1 MRRLKAMN
9 PGAKHVKWVG
19 LSYSEQYDQLY
30 ADDSWSYAN
39 IPKKALPKPSPFKQK
54 TAEGATPVPLSQE
67 VFGTVKTFLFKAR
80 KWDLKDYSYAAVI
93 VGMHLGCLLAPMT
106 ASWKMFGLFMA
117 SYFVTGCLGITLSYH
132 RNLSHKSFTLPKWLE
147 YTLAYC
153 GAQAWQG
160 DPMEW
165 VSTHRYHHLHCET
178 PLDPHTIYEGFWWSH
193 IGWLMDWK
201 VTERRTGDQT
211 NAKEMQDQPFY
222 THMQKHYSWH
232 VAGSLALLF
241 ALGGL
246 PALVWGGCVRICWVW
261 HVTWFVN
268 SASHV
273 WGNQDF
279 ATGDHSRNNWWVGLL
294 AFGEGWHNNHHAF
307 DFSARH
313 GLRAKQF
320 DMTWIIV
327 RALQYLGLA
336 TKVRLP
342 TEKAMQRLAVDPSN
356 PVPLR
361 TGFF

>member
-1 MRRLKAMN
+1 M
-9 PGAKHVKWVG
+9 
-19 LSYSEQYDQLY
+19 
-30 ADDSWSYAN
+30 
-39 IPKKALPKPSPFKQK
+39 
-54 TAEGATPVPLSQE
+54 PLSQE

-132 RNLSHKSFTLPKWLE
+132 RNLSHKSFALPKWLE

-307 DFSARH
+307 PHSARH
-313 GLRAKQF
+313 GLQPGQIDLTWEHIRLMRA
-320 DMTWIIV
+320 
-327 RALQYLGLA
+327 LGLA

-342 TEKAMQRLAVDPSN
+342 VKS
-356 PVPLR
+356 
-361 TGFF
+361 